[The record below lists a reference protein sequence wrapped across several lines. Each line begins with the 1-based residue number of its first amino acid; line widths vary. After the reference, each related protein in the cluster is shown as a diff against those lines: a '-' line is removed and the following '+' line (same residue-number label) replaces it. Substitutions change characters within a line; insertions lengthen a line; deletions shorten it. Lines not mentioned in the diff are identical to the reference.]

1 MGTELELLRVKICK
15 ELELGYNE
23 KMDWMKQ
30 EMSNYQNLYTKTLR
44 QLEILKI
51 NHKNSQHSFQSMLN
65 EQKDGLNFKILH
77 LKQQNE
83 ELKEENMKNNSH
95 SLKQQL
101 QQFKSSNIECKQQI
115 KSLQK
120 EVCELNQANSRLN
133 IENEKIKCNAIEK
146 LKECEGKLLI
156 SNAECNGLKQRYN
169 DLRKEFDQNKAD
181 YLLKENEL
189 QKIESNAIFIK
200 NMLQSKKEEIKS
212 LNEKIK
218 SMQDEIRSINSK
230 NDDLKTSINVLTN
243 KHLVE
248 TQQIKQENFSNFNN
262 LIESKQETDK
272 RLQEV
277 KGQLMQFQ
285 HDSDRE
291 IHSLSKELEAAS
303 IQCQQFENDKR
314 NLTEKNKKCESEI
327 DDLLNDIKCLKK
339 ENGEINHEL
348 QALTNKHRDIMDTN
362 YQLTAKENKYLTQIE
377 YLENDISE
385 INNKIEEKLN
395 NVTKKYQDKISEIES
410 SNKLLTVSIDEN
422 KENNQKTLNKT
433 KKDKQKYK
441 KLATMTKLKVN
452 ALSKELNNIKR
463 NFQTELRAKAFEI
476 TNLNKQIQQIERQR
490 DEIKFRLTM
499 DSTANTF
506 SGIHA
511 KNHTNG
517 ADTDL
522 ITNNVDMLLKE
533 LQIEQNAANANYDN
547 SSFLRTESKP
557 SQQNEDANK

>member
-1 MGTELELLRVKICK
+1 MGTELELLRVKICE

-120 EVCELNQANSRLN
+120 EVCELNQANSRFN

-314 NLTEKNKKCESEI
+314 NLTEKNKKCE
-327 DDLLNDIKCLKK
+327 
-339 ENGEINHEL
+339 
-348 QALTNKHRDIMDTN
+348 
-362 YQLTAKENKYLTQIE
+362 TQIE

-463 NFQTELRAKAFEI
+463 NYQTELRAKTFEI
-476 TNLNKQIQQIERQR
+476 TNLNKQIQSIERQR

-499 DSTANTF
+499 DSNNTF
-506 SGIHA
+506 SGNHA
-511 KNHTNG
+511 KNHANG

-533 LQIEQNAANANYDN
+533 LQIEQNAANATYEN
-547 SSFLRTESKP
+547 SSFLRTESKL
-557 SQQNEDANK
+557 SQQNQTERQSEINLKI